1 MNTTTARRLVTS
13 FNTPST
19 ILRRSLLAD
28 AILTSIAGIVL
39 VLAARPLGVFL
50 NLEPAMLEIAG
61 LIFFPVG
68 AFAGWLGTR
77 PRVHR
82 SLVIVVIVLN
92 ALWAVD
98 SVLLLLT
105 RWVET
110 TPMGEFFVI
119 GQAVI
124 VAIIAELELIGLR
137 RSTLVESYARH

>member
-1 MNTTTARRLVTS
+1 MNNAATRLVTS
-13 FNTPST
+13 FNTPSAL
-19 ILRRSLLAD
+19 LRRALLAD
-28 AILTSIAGIVL
+28 ATLASIAGIAL

-50 NLEPAMLEIAG
+50 NLPPAMLQIAG
-61 LIFFPVG
+61 MTFIPCG

-82 SLVIVVIVLN
+82 SLVFALIVIN

-98 SVLLLLT
+98 SVLMLLI

-110 TPMGEFFVI
+110 TPLGELVVI
-119 GQAVI
+119 GHAVI
-124 VAIIAELELIGLR
+124 IAAIAEAEFVGLR